1 MFKRILSLLLVAI
14 MMVSVCFA
22 EEVKYERGDDDEIY
36 EAILGEYTQLMDEAK
51 AAESTDE
58 RFVLYAKAEAALLDS
73 AAMIPT
79 TTQGGAYTISR
90 IAPRSGPYVQ
100 WGNDGDRLFGLIVA
114 DQFLTPDMRDELLDM
129 WRKAVVGEGEYNP
142 AQYLLDKGFKLN
154 RDYRTTFSTAPA
166 TLDWLNTSFQSDTE
180 LTVNAVDGLVEYNN
194 LSQMEPA
201 LAESWEVSED
211 GLTYTFKI
219 REGVKWYTSEG
230 TPYADVTADDFVA
243 GFQHMLD
250 ASAGLEWL
258 VDGVVKGV
266 SEYLQGGSF
275 DEVGYAAPDKYTLV
289 ITLTK
294 PHSYFL
300 TMLTYSC
307 FLPMCKDWYLAH
319 GGAFGREEYAAA
331 FASETYTFGKNT
343 DVASQVYCGP
353 FLVQKLNADSE
364 IKVVKN
370 ENYYNLDKVKIDS
383 ITWIY
388 DSSENMAQLYK
399 DVVDGVYAGM
409 GLTQSS
415 GTLELAKKD
424 GNFDKYAY
432 VSDTTSVTYFAGL
445 NLNRGT
451 FALESGAAASPQTE
465 QQKIDTHTA
474 MQNRNFRKAIAKAF
488 DKKTW
493 NAVSRG
499 EDLALANV
507 RNMYCHPEFVKL
519 ENAVTYEGKEFPA
532 GTFYGELVQYF
543 LDQLD
548 AKINV
553 ADGTNGWFDPDGA
566 VAAMAAAKEELSG
579 SVTFPINLDVVYY
592 SAAQANTAQAQAYK
606 QIIESTLGAEN
617 VVVNLVETTVAN
629 DFYACGYRAPNGEA
643 GNFDVFYGSGWGPDF
658 GDPCT
663 YLDTFLGEGVGY
675 MTKVV
680 GLY

>member
-1 MFKRILSLLLVAI
+1 
-14 MMVSVCFA
+14 
-22 EEVKYERGDDDEIY
+22 
-36 EAILGEYTQLMDEAK
+36 
-51 AAESTDE
+51 
-58 RFVLYAKAEAALLDS
+58 
-73 AAMIPT
+73 
-79 TTQGGAYTISR
+79 
-90 IAPRSGPYVQ
+90 
-100 WGNDGDRLFGLIVA
+100 
-114 DQFLTPDMRDELLDM
+114 
-129 WRKAVVGEGEYNP
+129 
-142 AQYLLDKGFKLN
+142 
-154 RDYRTTFSTAPA
+154 
-166 TLDWLNTSFQSDTE
+166 
-180 LTVNAVDGLVEYNN
+180 
-194 LSQMEPA
+194 
-201 LAESWEVSED
+201 
-211 GLTYTFKI
+211 
-219 REGVKWYTSEG
+219 
-230 TPYADVTADDFVA
+230 
-243 GFQHMLD
+243 
-250 ASAGLEWL
+250 
-258 VDGVVKGV
+258 
-266 SEYLQGGSF
+266 
-275 DEVGYAAPDKYTLV
+275 
-289 ITLTK
+289 LTK

-388 DSSENMAQLYK
+388 DSGENMAQLYK